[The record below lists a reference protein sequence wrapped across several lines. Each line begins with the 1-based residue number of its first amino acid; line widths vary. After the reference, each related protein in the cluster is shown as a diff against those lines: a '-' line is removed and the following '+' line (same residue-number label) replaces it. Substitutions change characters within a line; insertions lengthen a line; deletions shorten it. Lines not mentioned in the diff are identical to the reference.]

1 MNNTI
6 IRGNTTI
13 IRGND
18 TVIRGAVG
26 ILTGRV
32 GAAERTSGDI
42 RISNGIIAGIG
53 DIAAAPGDTVLDA
66 TGCVLTPGLISTH
79 HHLFQSVLKGIPA
92 GIDAPL
98 EPWLRLVPYAH
109 WHLLDEEALRV
120 AAELGMVE
128 LLLSGC
134 TAVADHHY
142 LFSPDY
148 DFDAAEILFDTAER
162 LGMRLTLA
170 RGGNT
175 QGRVFDNDDL
185 VPMPVETADAM
196 IDHVGRLAA
205 RYNNAAADS
214 MRRVVLA
221 PTTPLW
227 SLPPEELPQ
236 MAAAA
241 RAMQVGLHS
250 HLSETRHYVD
260 YSLEVHGMRPVEFV
274 ARHGWVGP
282 DVWYAHLVH
291 VDDEE
296 LAILA
301 ATGTGMSHCPQSNGR
316 LGSGVAPADRFDR
329 MGGRVSLGVDGA
341 ASNEACDMVNEMHTA
356 WMMHRATKGADNVR
370 CEDVLRWATAGGAA
384 VLGLDAVGTIEIGK
398 SADIAA
404 FDLSHPR
411 YAGLHD
417 PLIAP
422 VASGGGAQ
430 VRHLLVAGRQVVK
443 NGVVPG
449 VDLARLSA
457 RAREVVRRIAAASAG
472 RPTLELQR

>member
-1 MNNTI
+1 LS
-6 IRGNTTI
+6 
-13 IRGND
+13 D
-18 TVIRGAVG
+18 TVIRGALG
-26 ILTGRV
+26 ILTGRT
-32 GAAERTSGDI
+32 GAFERMQGDL
-42 RISNGIIAGIG
+42 RIVNGRIAAIG
-53 DIAAAPGDTVLDA
+53 EVAAAPGDTVLDA
-66 TGCVLTPGLISTH
+66 SGCVITPGLISTH
-79 HHLFQSVLKGIPA
+79 HHLFQSVLKGVPA
-92 GIDAPL
+92 GIDSAL
-98 EPWLRLVPYAH
+98 EAWLRLVPYTH
-109 WHLLDEEALRV
+109 WHRLDEEALSV

-134 TAVADHHY
+134 TAIADHHY
-142 LFSPDY
+142 LFSPTY
-148 DFDAAEILFDTAER
+148 DFDAAEILFPTAER

-170 RGGNT
+170 RGGST
-175 QGRVFDNDDL
+175 QGRAFDNDDL
-185 VPMPVETADAM
+185 VPMPVETLDAM
-196 IDHVGRLAA
+196 IDHVARLAA
-205 RYNNAAADS
+205 RYNDPGPDA

-227 SLPPEELPQ
+227 SIRPEEMPLV
-236 MAAAA
+236 ATAA
-241 RAMQVGLHS
+241 RAMNVRLHS

-260 YSLEVHGMRPVEFV
+260 YSLQVHGMRPVEFV
-274 ARHGWVGP
+274 ASHGWVGP

-301 ATGTGMSHCPQSNGR
+301 ETGTGMAHCPQSNGR
-316 LGSGVAPADRFDR
+316 LGSGVAPADRFDK

-341 ASNEACDMVNEMHTA
+341 GSNEACDMVNEMHTA
-356 WMMHRATKGADNVR
+356 WLTHRAVKGAGAVR

-384 VLGLDAVGTIEIGK
+384 VLGLDAVGKIEVGK
-398 SADIAA
+398 SADIAV
-404 FDLSHPR
+404 FDLAHPR

-430 VRHLLVAGRQVVK
+430 VRHLLVAGRQVVV

-457 RAREVVRRIAAASAG
+457 RATAVVRRVAAQTMG
-472 RPTLELQR
+472 TPTLEMQR

>member
-1 MNNTI
+1 M
-6 IRGNTTI
+6 
-13 IRGND
+13 
-18 TVIRGAVG
+18 VIRGALG
-26 ILTGRV
+26 ILTGRM
-32 GAAERTSGDI
+32 GAAERMRGDI
-42 RISNGIIAGIG
+42 RIANGRIAAIG
-53 DIAAAPGDTVLDA
+53 EVAAAPGDTVLDA
-66 TGCVLTPGLISTH
+66 AGCVITPGLISTH
-79 HHLFQSVLKGIPA
+79 HHLFQSVLKGVPA
-92 GIDAPL
+92 GIDSAL
-98 EPWLRLVPYAH
+98 EAWLRLVPYTH
-109 WHLLDEEALRV
+109 WDRLDEEALIV

-142 LFSPDY
+142 LFSPSY
-148 DFDAAEILFDTAER
+148 DFDVAEILFATAAR
-162 LGMRLTLA
+162 LGLRLTLA
-170 RGGNT
+170 RGGST
-175 QGRVFDNDDL
+175 VGRSFDNDDL
-185 VPMPVETADAM
+185 VPMPVETLDAM
-196 IDHVGRLAA
+196 IDHVARLAG
-205 RYNNAAADS
+205 RYNDPGPDA
-214 MRRVVLA
+214 MRRIVLA

-227 SLPPEELPQ
+227 SIQPEEMLPV
-236 MAAAA
+236 ATAA
-241 RAMQVGLHS
+241 RAMNLRLHS

-260 YSLEVHGMRPVEFV
+260 FSLNVHGLRPVQFV
-274 ARHGWVGP
+274 AQHGWVGP

-301 ATGTGMSHCPQSNGR
+301 DTGTGMAHCPQSNCR
-316 LGSGVAPADRFDR
+316 LGSGVAPADRFDK
-329 MGGRVSLGVDGA
+329 MGGLVSLGVDGA

-356 WMMHRATKGADNVR
+356 WMIHRAVKGADAVR

-384 VLGLDAVGTIEIGK
+384 VLGLDAVGTIEVGK
-398 SADIAA
+398 SADIAV

-430 VRHLLVAGRQVVK
+430 VRHLLVAGRQVVA

-457 RAREVVRRIAAASAG
+457 RAAAVVRRIATAAIDQ
-472 RPTLELQR
+472 PILEMHP